1 MKNMSCIGL
10 LIGTLLL
17 AQGLVFWGMAGFEGA
32 RATAA
37 IPSAFGILLIVCSLM
52 AKAMPNARKHIMHL
66 AVLLALLGVVGG
78 AMMFFKGLG
87 AEERDM
93 KKLLDQGIMA
103 ILCVV
108 FIVLAVNSFIQ
119 ARRNES

>member
-1 MKNMSCIGL
+1 MKNMSCVTLVIGMLL
-10 LIGTLLL
+10 LI
-17 AQGLVFWGMAGFEGA
+17 QGLIFWGMAGFEGA

-37 IPSAFGILLIVCSLM
+37 IPSGFGILLIVCALM

-66 AVLLALLGVVGG
+66 AVLVALLGVIGG

-93 KKLLDQGIMA
+93 KKLLDQGLMA
-103 ILCVV
+103 VLCLV
-108 FIVLAVNSFIQ
+108 FMVMAVNSFVQ
-119 ARRNES
+119 ARRGES

>member
-1 MKNMSCIGL
+1 MSCIGL

-87 AEERDM
+87 AEDRDM
-93 KKLLDQGIMA
+93 KKLLDQGGMA

-108 FIVLAVNSFIQ
+108 FILLAVNSFIQ
-119 ARRNES
+119 ARRSES